1 MIHKYLSKQNYELID
16 LSTVIDEIERNIENQ
31 EAHIKLAHM
40 TFVDL
45 LESYQHATM
54 TTTMYI
60 GDFKRLWYSL
70 MSDLVT
76 EMSTEQLP
84 LSDRFMNIPN
94 RVWVN

>member
-16 LSTVIDEIERNIENQ
+16 LSTVIDEIESDIENQ
-31 EAHIKLAHM
+31 ETHIKLAHM

-45 LESYQHATM
+45 LEAYQHTTM
-54 TTTMYI
+54 NTTMYI

-76 EMSTEQLP
+76 EMSTEKLP